1 MEWTKALAES
11 WNQNAGNWTRAVR
24 ESLIPSRKAGT
35 DDAIVSAIVSRRPS
49 RMLDVG
55 CGEGWLIRRVAQ
67 TIKCRVV
74 GIDGSAQLIED
85 AKAADPISQYR
96 VMNYAELTNDASPLD
111 NDFDVAV
118 FNYSLFDEDA
128 AKLLAAVKPLLARSG
143 VVIIQTLHPWS
154 LPPDQAY
161 TNGWRTENFAA
172 FENQNWAPMPWYF
185 RTLESWHGV
194 VREAG
199 LALVELKEPGA
210 APGGRPLSLLL
221 TCAP

>member
-1 MEWTKALAES
+1 VKTGAEFSRRGNAMEWTKALAES

-67 TIKCRVV
+67 TIKCRAV

-143 VVIIQTLHPWS
+143 VVIIQTLHPCRCRRTRLIRMDGELRIS
-154 LPPDQAY
+154 LRSRIRIGRRCRGTSARW
-161 TNGWRTENFAA
+161 N
-172 FENQNWAPMPWYF
+172 
-185 RTLESWHGV
+185 HGM
-194 VREAG
+194 AWC
-199 LALVELKEPGA
+199 
-210 APGGRPLSLLL
+210 GRPASRSSS
-221 TCAP
+221 